1 MPINDALSY
10 EQWVRFV
17 QTRDRGHLAF
27 LEKADRCD
35 KMFVGEQWDTADA
48 NALLLQRRPALTIN
62 KIISTIGTLLG
73 EQIDNRAEVLFRPS
87 GGADA
92 ATAEAL
98 TKVWQQMAQDN
109 QLPWARSEWF
119 ADGLIR
125 SRGFLDVRLD
135 FADNMQGEVKIT
147 NLNSKNVVV
156 DPDAEEY
163 DPDKWMDV
171 FVTKWMTPQDVA
183 ILYSEADAE
192 YLKLKEGSSFV
203 YGYDSIERVRDRFGG
218 ALPLSSYYGTP
229 EPNGVRR
236 NIRVLDRQYRKLD
249 KQLHF
254 VDVKT
259 GDMRPVPAAW
269 DRDRIAQFLE
279 RTGGT
284 LSTTKK
290 LVKRIRWTVTADN
303 VVLHDDWSPYKHFTV
318 VPYFPYFRYGR
329 TVGIVEQLIS
339 SQELLNKVSSQ
350 ELHVVNTS
358 ANSGWKIR
366 AGALKN
372 MSIEELEQKGAT
384 TGLVMELDDV
394 SNAEK
399 IVPNATPQGLDRIS
413 YKAEEHIK
421 TISAVSD
428 SMQGFDRED
437 VAAKAIAYKQQRGVA
452 GMSKVLDNLERSDYL
467 LARNVLDIVQEFYTE
482 ERLVTIIKGDASHEV
497 DEVTVNEYDEVTGEI
512 KNDLTL
518 GEYSIVITST
528 PARASMEDSQFEQL
542 MAMKKEGMAVPD
554 HFLIESSRLMRKA
567 DIIKEMAG
575 NQDSPEAQQQAQLKA
590 RAEEAS
596 VSKLEAE
603 AADKQADAKLRMAKV
618 ERELALTDTE
628 RAKMGGDADGDNDAA
643 MQQQQMALNQDA
655 HAHKKD
661 LAEREF
667 ALKQQA
673 QEHAQQLAQQQH
685 DQQIQQQQADAL
697 RQTAQPEEPQPKE

>member
-1 MPINDALSY
+1 MPINEALSY
-10 EQWVRFV
+10 EQWVRY
-17 QTRDRGHLAF
+17 QQCRDRGHLAF
-27 LEKADRCD
+27 LEKADKCD
-35 KMFVGEQWDTADA
+35 KYTVGEQWDTADA

-62 KIISTIGTLLG
+62 KILSTVSTVLG
-73 EQIDNRAEVLFRPS
+73 EQINNRAEVLFRPS

-98 TKVWQQMAQDN
+98 TKVWQQLAQDN

-135 FADNMQGEVKIT
+135 FATNMQGEVAIT
-147 NLNSKNVVV
+147 NLNSKNVLV

-163 DPDKWMDV
+163 DPDKWADV
-171 FVTKWMTPQDVA
+171 FVSKWMTPQDVA
-183 ILYSEADAE
+183 VLYSEADAE
-192 YLKLKEGSSFV
+192 YLKLKEGSSFI

-218 ALPLSSYYGTP
+218 SLPMSSYYGTP

-284 LSTTKK
+284 LNTTKK

-303 VVLHDDWSPYKHFTV
+303 IVLHDDWSPYKHFTV

-339 SQELLNKVSSQ
+339 SQDLLNKVSSQ

-372 MSIEELEQKGAT
+372 MSIVELEQKGAT

-542 MAMKKEGMAVPD
+542 MAMKKEGVAVPD
-554 HFLIESSRLMRKA
+554 HFLIESSRLMRKV

-575 NQDSPEAQQQAQLKA
+575 NQDSPEAQQQAQLNA

-628 RAKMGGDADGDNDAA
+628 RAKMGDADGDNDAA

-655 HAHKKD
+655 HTHKKD